1 MENKLKKIVLGSNGF
16 VAQSLKD
23 KVKNNRSDFLFI
35 GKDKINFLNKNSVT
49 KLKRILNREKNI
61 ILIVISAIAPAKNI
75 EDYYKNIL
83 IMKNILISLN
93 EKKIK
98 KIIYIS
104 SDAVYSDTKKKITE
118 ISETNPNNFHGL
130 MHLNREK
137 MIKLYLPKKKITI
150 LRPTLIFGKKDTHNS
165 YGPNKFMRNVINNEN
180 LLLFGRGEEK
190 RDHMHIDVLIS
201 VILQAVNPR
210 ISGVFNV
217 VSGKTISFLKIAKKC
232 IKFSKSKIKIKF
244 LKRNGPLPHL
254 GLRQFNNTKLKKKFK
269 NLQFSTI
276 DIKLSEYL

>member
-1 MENKLKKIVLGSNGF
+1 MKKIVLGSNGF
-16 VAQSLKD
+16 IAKSLRD
-23 KVKNNRSDFLFI
+23 QVKNNRTDFSFI

-49 KLKRILNREKNI
+49 KFKKILNKEKKI
-61 ILIVISAIAPAKNI
+61 ILIIISAIAPAKNI

-83 IMKNILISLN
+83 IMKNILISLD

-137 MIKLYLPKKKITI
+137 MINLYFPKKKITI
-150 LRPTLIFGKKDTHNS
+150 LRPTLVFGKEDTHNS

-190 RDHMHIDVLIS
+190 RDHIHISFLVS
-201 VILQAVNPR
+201 VILKAVNSR
-210 ISGVFNV
+210 SSGVFNV
-217 VSGKTISFLKIAKKC
+217 VSGKTVSFLDIAKKC
-232 IKFSKSKIKIKF
+232 IKFSKNKIKIKF

-254 GLRQFNNTKLKKKFK
+254 GLRQFNNIKLKKKFN
-269 NLQFSTI
+269 NLQFSPI